1 MHVIGSKQVLKPKL
15 KSDGTL
21 ERLEAQVV
29 AKDYLQLDGI
39 DYINTFSAVM
49 KSETLRLVLS
59 VALVRRWDIRQLDAK
74 NAFLHGSLS
83 EDIYM
88 EQPPGMVDP
97 MFPKDVCKLQRALY
111 GLKQAPR
118 AWFDRFN
125 SFLLHH
131 SFFCSLVDS
140 SLFILHS
147 SQDTLI
153 LLLYVDDML
162 LICSNLQLLTNF
174 IQVLQSEF
182 SMKDFG
188 PVHHFLGIEI

>member
-1 MHVIGSKQVLKPKL
+1 
-15 KSDGTL
+15 
-21 ERLEAQVV
+21 
-29 AKDYLQLDGI
+29 
-39 DYINTFSAVM
+39 
-49 KSETLRLVLS
+49 
-59 VALVRRWDIRQLDAK
+59 
-74 NAFLHGSLS
+74 
-83 EDIYM
+83 
-88 EQPPGMVDP
+88 MVDP
-97 MFPKDVCKLQRALY
+97 MFPKDVCKLQCALY

-125 SFLLHH
+125 SFLPHH